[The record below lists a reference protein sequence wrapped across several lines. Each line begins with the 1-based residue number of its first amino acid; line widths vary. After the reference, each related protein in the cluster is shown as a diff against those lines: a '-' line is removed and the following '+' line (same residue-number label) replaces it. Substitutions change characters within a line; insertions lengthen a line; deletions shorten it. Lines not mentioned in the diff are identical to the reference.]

1 MLLSATRISK
11 YTPSCRTRN
20 FYNGMMSF
28 CSSTSRTARDS
39 VLKALSAIID
49 PDLKRDIV
57 SLGFIKQLK
66 IDTASGNV
74 DFDLELTTPACP
86 VKEQFVTACNSAL
99 KDDISWVKSVNVNL
113 TSRKRSAPA
122 TASGLARVSNIIAV
136 SSCKGGVG
144 KSSVAYHLATSIRE
158 KYGARVGLLDADIYG
173 PSLPSL
179 VPNAVKG
186 PFDESLP
193 KQVQVYVNPANDLRL
208 MSIGYLKPNE
218 SIALRGPM
226 VSGMIQQLLT
236 STGWGELDYLIIDMP
251 PGTGDIHLT
260 IGQQAPIDGAVV
272 VTTPQQLA
280 IVDVEKG
287 IELFNKLRI
296 PSLAL
301 VENFSFFDCGT
312 CSTRHSLFG
321 RSGEAAKRIA
331 DKFGID
337 DQRYFQL
344 PIDQTGMKSETTKKI
359 IEDLAATVIREIAK
373 KKYSNLETKLD
384 RENGAIKISQTQNKS
399 EVVFSGTIPFRKL
412 RLNCKSAT
420 MIDEWTG
427 EKLFKDEDIRVDVQP
442 TKIEPAGNYAFRIDW
457 SDGHHSIYP
466 IKALKELGESK

>member
-1 MLLSATRISK
+1 MLRTLLGISRGLNSGK
-11 YTPSCRTRN
+11 VAHMPNPR
-20 FYNGMMSF
+20 FF
-28 CSSTSRTARDS
+28 TSQGVSHVSES
-39 VLKALSAIID
+39 VLKSLSVIID

-57 SLGFIKQLK
+57 SLGFIKNLN
-66 IDTASGNV
+66 IDSASGKV
-74 DFDLELTTPACP
+74 AFDLELTTPACP
-86 VKEQFVTACNSAL
+86 VKEQFVSACNSVL
-99 KDDISWVKSVNVNL
+99 KDNLPWVKSVDVNL
-113 TSRKRSAPA
+113 TSRKRSAPP
-122 TASGLARVSNIIAV
+122 TASGNGLARVANVIAV

-144 KSSVAYHLATSIRE
+144 KSSVAFNLATCIRE

-173 PSLPSL
+173 PSLPSF
-179 VPNAVKG
+179 VPDAVKG
-186 PFDESLP
+186 PFDDSLAQ
-193 KQVQVYVNPANDLRL
+193 QVQVYVNPKNDLRL

-236 STGWGELDYLIIDMP
+236 STGWGELDYLVIDMP

-260 IGQQAPIDGAVV
+260 IGQQAPIDGTVV

-301 VENFSFFDCGT
+301 VENFSFFDCGNCT
-312 CSTRHSLFG
+312 TRHSLFG
-321 RSGEAAKRIA
+321 KSGEAARRIA
-331 DKFGID
+331 SKFGID
-337 DQRYFQL
+337 ENKYFQL
-344 PIDQTGMKSETTKKI
+344 PLDSSGMNSETSKKI

-373 KKYSNLETKLD
+373 KKYSNIETKLEKSD
-384 RENGAIKISQTQNKS
+384 QLIRFMEVQNKS
-399 EVVFSGTIPFRKL
+399 DVVFSGTIPFRKL

-427 EKLFKDEDIRVDVQP
+427 EKLFKDEDIPMNVEP
-442 TKIEPAGNYAFRIDW
+442 IKIEPAGNYAFRIDW

-466 IKALKELGESK
+466 IKALKELSE